1 VIERDNQ
8 ANADARIKKLYK
20 FSLSGVEAQPQGGEF
35 PVVGKTL
42 VRDVLPDLAAGHGL
56 VIEKLEGLGILANGD
71 ALIVT
76 DNDGTDDS
84 SGETQLIH
92 LGDIF

>member
-1 VIERDNQ
+1 MGDSIALRSFEDRT
-8 ANADARIKKLYK
+8 R
-20 FSLSGVEAQPQGGEF
+20 E
-35 PVVGKTL
+35 
-42 VRDVLPDLAAGHGL
+42 L

-71 ALIVT
+71 VLIVT

-92 LGDIF
+92 LGDIL